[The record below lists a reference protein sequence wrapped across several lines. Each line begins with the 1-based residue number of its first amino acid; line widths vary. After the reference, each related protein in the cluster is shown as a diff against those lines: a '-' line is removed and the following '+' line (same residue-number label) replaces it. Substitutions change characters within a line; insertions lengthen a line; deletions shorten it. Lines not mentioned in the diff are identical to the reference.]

1 MKGGENMQF
10 LKKLAKNKVV
20 MAIMFTLV
28 VGMFFAP
35 VVMAE
40 ASPVNFGLSYA
51 ESTGLG
57 NRDIRATVASIIKVA
72 MGLLGIVAVV
82 IILIGGFE
90 WMTAGGSDDKV
101 GEAKKRILYGVMGL
115 AIILSAYA
123 LTTFVLT
130 QLYTATSTS
139 GDANYYDVET
149 NLTPTE

>member
-1 MKGGENMQF
+1 MQF

-20 MAIMFTLV
+20 MAVMFTLV
-28 VGMFFAP
+28 MGMFFAP
-35 VVMAE
+35 VAN
-40 ASPVNFGLSYA
+40 AQVNFGLSYA
-51 ESTGLG
+51 TETGLG

-101 GEAKKRILYGVMGL
+101 GEAKKRILYGVIGL
-115 AIILSAYA
+115 AIIMSAYA

-130 QLYTATSTS
+130 QLYTATSTTGTADYYTEV
-139 GDANYYDVET
+139 GDIEPNQ
-149 NLTPTE
+149 